1 MKEDMKFTEE
11 SDGNSTCVYLLQEEG
26 TDYHKVGITRKHPE
40 QRVKHLQ
47 CGNPRSIKYV
57 CRTPYMPCEL
67 ALDVERTLI
76 DVLRNNGR
84 WNEEHGFISFNEEQ
98 MRAAE
103 NIQGGKEWIK
113 HPPRKLQRIFSKI
126 NAVCRTPKPR
136 SRRSLAYYLVDT
148 V

>member
-1 MKEDMKFTEE
+1 MFTDT

-47 CGNPRSIKYV
+47 CGNPRSIKYI
-57 CRTPYMPCEL
+57 CRTPYMPYEL
-67 ALDVERTLI
+67 ALVVERTLI
-76 DVLRNNGR
+76 DVLRYNNR
-84 WNEEHGFISFNEEQ
+84 WSEKHGFMYSNEELARS
-98 MRAAE
+98 AE
-103 NIQGGKEWIK
+103 NIQGGKEWIE
-113 HPPRKLQRIFSKI
+113 HPSHKLRRIFSKI

-136 SRRSLAYYLVDT
+136 SRRSLAYYLGDT